1 MSTSSSA
8 NDLLRGDL
16 TVTLKK
22 MTVPVIIGMITMMT
36 FNLVDTFFIGL
47 LGTQPLAAVSFTF
60 PVTFAVISLSI
71 GLSIGTSAV
80 IAKIIGQGDQQ
91 QARTYATAAL
101 YLSAILVAAIALAFY
116 LFSQPIFFAMGATAS
131 SYELLMQY
139 MTVWLWGCVLL
150 ILPMICNAI
159 FRANGETKLPSYGM
173 AGAGLMNAILDP
185 ILIFGL
191 GPIPALGIQGAALAS
206 VISWSCACLVI
217 FYVLGVRQQRIYF
230 WPHDMAATV
239 AASRQILTIGLP
251 AAGANMLTPVA
262 MAVMTAIAASY
273 GEPVVAALGVGSR
286 IESIASIVV
295 LALSMTLPPVISQNF
310 GARQIQRAHQAYRIA
325 AKFVIGWQL
334 LVAVVL
340 AVVAVWLAQVF
351 SDDPQVQQV
360 LRWYVVI
367 MPLGY
372 GLQGIVIL
380 ANSSFN
386 ALHKPNNA
394 LMLSVVRFFVCY
406 LPLAYIGG
414 MLIGV
419 NGLFIGS
426 VVGNVV
432 TAVIAWRWIN
442 GTFSHFEQQSAAIV
456 EAKP

>member
-8 NDLLRGDL
+8 NDLLNGDL
-16 TVTLKK
+16 TITLKK
-22 MTVPVIIGMITMMT
+22 MTAPVIIGMITMMT

-101 YLSAILVAAIALAFY
+101 YLSAILVACIALAFFA
-116 LFSQPIFFAMGATAS
+116 FSKQVFFAMGATQS
-131 SYELLMQY
+131 SYDLLMEY

-173 AGAGLMNAILDP
+173 AGAGLLNAILDP

-206 VISWSCACLVI
+206 VISWSCACLLI
-217 FYVLGVRQQRIYF
+217 FYVLGARQKRIYF
-230 WPHDMAATV
+230 WPRDLIATL
-239 AASRQILTIGLP
+239 AASRQILAIGLP
-251 AAGANMLTPVA
+251 AAGANMLTPLA

-286 IESIASIVV
+286 IESIASIVI

-310 GARQIQRAHQAYRIA
+310 GARQIQRAHDAYRIA
-325 AKFVIGWQL
+325 AKFVIVWQL
-334 LVAVVL
+334 VMAL
-340 AVVAVWLAQVF
+340 ALAITAYWLAQVF
-351 SDDPQVQQV
+351 SSDPEVQQV

-367 MPLGY
+367 MPIGY

-394 LMLSVVRFFVCY
+394 LLLSIIRFFVCY
-406 LPLAYIGG
+406 IPLAYIGG
-414 MLIGV
+414 MLMGV
-419 NGLFIGS
+419 YGLFIGS
-426 VVGNVV
+426 VIGNIV
-432 TAVIAWRWIN
+432 TAFIAWRWIN
-442 GTFSHFEQQSAAIV
+442 GTFSRFEQHSNVMGEPQL
-456 EAKP
+456 